1 MKSKIKE
8 LPVKIDAA
16 KQHNNN
22 GFIKICD
29 VVYQYNNKLFMY
41 VRSDIVVRY
50 RRLQKKGY
58 SISAIQTKLKL
69 T

>member
-8 LPVKIDAA
+8 LPTKIDAK

-22 GFIKICD
+22 GFIKVCD
-29 VVYQYNNKLFMY
+29 VVYQYNTKLFMY

-58 SISAIQTKLKL
+58 STLECKTRLKL